1 MYFSSM
7 KPIIKLLNLRHRNVN
22 HIGLQFAYHDG
33 LKAVIKYELQAQWS
47 QTHRLW
53 YVLDTPKN
61 LKRIYSVL
69 AALCTID
76 TSGYEARQASN
87 KETQPLTAMQRSV
100 LNGYYRYL
108 QGKRY
113 SQSTIKTYTFFVS
126 EFVKFQY
133 KIAFEDYTNRQV
145 ELFIEQV
152 FIERKYSISSQ
163 RQFISALKL
172 FTTYFPHTQISALRL
187 TRPKKSKKLPEV
199 ISQEQFLS
207 LVQAAKNLKH
217 RTIICVLYGSGLRI
231 SELLNLELKDLD
243 PDRNQLFIRNA
254 KGRKD
259 RYAQLSAYLKPLLF
273 NYLNTYKPQRYF
285 IEGPNGKAYSA
296 SSVRKFL
303 VVYAQKAGIAQ
314 RITPHILRHSYATH
328 LLEQGVG
335 IRHIQE
341 LLGHSKPE
349 TTMIYTHVTQKDLS
363 AIKSPLDSVIAKFKL
378 DKQEQ
383 KFLLS
388 RKL

>member
-1 MYFSSM
+1 M
-7 KPIIKLLNLRHRNVN
+7 
-22 HIGLQFAYHDG
+22 
-33 LKAVIKYELQAQWS
+33 
-47 QTHRLW
+47 
-53 YVLDTPKN
+53 
-61 LKRIYSVL
+61 
-69 AALCTID
+69 
-76 TSGYEARQASN
+76 
-87 KETQPLTAMQRSV
+87 
-100 LNGYYRYL
+100 
-108 QGKRY
+108 
-113 SQSTIKTYTFFVS
+113 
-126 EFVKFQY
+126 KFQH
-133 KIAFEDYTNRQV
+133 KIAIEDYTNRHV

-152 FIERKYSISSQ
+152 FIQRKYSVSSQ

-172 FTTYFPHTQISALRL
+172 FTTYFPHTQIAALRL

-199 ISQEQFLS
+199 ISQDQFLS

-231 SELLNLELKDLD
+231 SELLNLELKDLVD

-259 RYAQLSAYLKPLLF
+259 RYAQLSAYLKPILF

-341 LLGHSKPE
+341 LLGHPKPE

>member
-1 MYFSSM
+1 MYFSTM
-7 KPIIKLLNLRHRNVN
+7 KPIVQLLNLRHHNVN
-22 HIGLQFAYHDG
+22 QIGLQFAYHDG
-33 LKAVIKYELQAQWS
+33 LKAVIKHELQGQWS

-53 YVLDTPKN
+53 YVLDNPEN
-61 LKRIYSVL
+61 LKHIYSIL
-69 AALCTID
+69 GPICSLD
-76 TSGYEARQASN
+76 TSNYEARQSLN
-87 KETQPLTAMQRSV
+87 KETKPLTEAQRTL

-108 QGKRY
+108 RGKRY
-113 SQSTIKTYTFFVS
+113 SPSTIKTYLFFVS
-126 EFVKFQY
+126 EFVKFQH
-133 KIAFEDYTNRQV
+133 KIAFEDYTNRHV

-152 FIERKYSISSQ
+152 FIQRKYSISSQ

-172 FTTYFPHTQISALRL
+172 FTVFFPHTQIAALSL
-187 TRPKKSKKLPEV
+187 TRPKKSRKLPEV
-199 ISQEQFLS
+199 ISQEQFIL
-207 LVQAAKNLKH
+207 LVQTVKNLKH
-217 RTIICVLYGSGLRI
+217 RTIICILYGSGLRI

-259 RYAQLSAYLKPLLF
+259 RYAQLSDYLKPLLY
-273 NYLNTYKPQRYF
+273 NYINTYKPQRYF

-314 RITPHILRHSYATH
+314 RITPHVLRHSYATH

-363 AIKSPLDSVIAKFKL
+363 AIRSPLDSVIAKFKL
-378 DKQEQ
+378 NKQEQ